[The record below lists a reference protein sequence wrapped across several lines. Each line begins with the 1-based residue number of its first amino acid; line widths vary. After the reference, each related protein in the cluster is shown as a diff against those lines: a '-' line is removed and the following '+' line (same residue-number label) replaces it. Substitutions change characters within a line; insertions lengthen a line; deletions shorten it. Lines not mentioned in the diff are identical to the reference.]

1 MLRVVEVVV
10 SVVVDI
16 EVVVAVVV
24 DIEVVVVVVIVG
36 EIAPQL
42 KFNPLLKKKENRM
55 KGWMN

>member
-1 MLRVVEVVV
+1 MLRVIEVVV
-10 SVVVDI
+10 AVVVDI

-42 KFNPLLKKKENRM
+42 KFNPLLKKKKIE
-55 KGWMN
+55 